1 MHSFA
6 PFLYYNIDLVFSDNF
21 SKILKNPSYS
31 ITHRERGLM
40 LELHQGPE
48 LLQSIAILS
57 LKQQD
62 PKQQVC
68 NNIFCSTRILLYK
81 INKLVGLANPN
92 YCPVVQR
99 GFPELLDIHLYFFIG
114 IFGFLITFF
123 FHDLITGE
131 EELQLQLALAMS
143 REEAEVDENKS
154 KSDDMRLQLALQKS
168 KEEGGTKV

>member
-1 MHSFA
+1 
-6 PFLYYNIDLVFSDNF
+6 
-21 SKILKNPSYS
+21 
-31 ITHRERGLM
+31 M

-57 LKQQD
+57 LKPQD

-99 GFPELLDIHLYFFIG
+99 GFPELFDIHLYFFIG
-114 IFGFLITFF
+114 IFGFLITFFF

-143 REEAEVDENKS
+143 REEAEQDENKS

>member
-1 MHSFA
+1 M
-6 PFLYYNIDLVFSDNF
+6 I
-21 SKILKNPSYS
+21 YS
-31 ITHRERGLM
+31 V
-40 LELHQGPE
+40 
-48 LLQSIAILS
+48 
-57 LKQQD
+57 QQE
-62 PKQQVC
+62 
-68 NNIFCSTRILLYK
+68 TRQYM
-81 INKLVGLANPN
+81 INKLVGLANSN
-92 YCPVVQR
+92 YCHLLQR